1 MLQYGRTQ
9 KTLCPVIYRP
19 VKERQILYNF
29 SYMWNLPKK
38 KKKVKFTVTKSSM
51 VVPRDLGLEGRGNRE
66 MLVKGYKLLVTRSII
81 SGDLTCSMVTIIIL
95 ISCIVS
101 YL

>member
-1 MLQYGRTQ
+1 
-9 KTLCPVIYRP
+9 
-19 VKERQILYNF
+19 
-29 SYMWNLPKK
+29 
-38 KKKVKFTVTKSSM
+38 M